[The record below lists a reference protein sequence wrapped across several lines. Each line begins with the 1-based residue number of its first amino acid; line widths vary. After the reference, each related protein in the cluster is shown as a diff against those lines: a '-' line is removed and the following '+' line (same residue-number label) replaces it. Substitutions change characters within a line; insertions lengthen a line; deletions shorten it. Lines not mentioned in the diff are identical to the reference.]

1 MTCGY
6 TRHMEIITEK
16 SRILSILCA
25 HSGKWG
31 LYISFDPNQAQLCEA
46 APYLSN
52 LRFYVTRFDGQ
63 GYILSEDAEALLE
76 LYNQTVGD
84 SRRASGNSYRGPAR
98 VYAMLC
104 DPTGKIVTENT

>member
-1 MTCGY
+1 
-6 TRHMEIITEK
+6 MEIITEK
-16 SRILSILCA
+16 SRILSMLCA

-31 LYISFDPNQAQLCEA
+31 LYVSFDSNHPEVCEA

-52 LRFYVTRFDGQ
+52 LCFYVTRFDGQ
-63 GYILSEDAEALLE
+63 GYILSEDAEALLG

-84 SRRASGNSYRGPAR
+84 SRRASGNSYRGSAR